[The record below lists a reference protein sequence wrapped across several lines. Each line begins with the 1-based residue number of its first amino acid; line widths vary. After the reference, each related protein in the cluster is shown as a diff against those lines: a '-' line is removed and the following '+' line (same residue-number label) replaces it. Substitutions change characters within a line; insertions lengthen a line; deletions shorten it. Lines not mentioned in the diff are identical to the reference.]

1 MPHLKIS
8 EVVLVLVYWN
18 IINNDYQQDSRE
30 LCTYVHNKL
39 FGQLLHYI
47 TYKIFISKSLNSY
60 FSYIEVWFTDQNSKP
75 LDIKDKINLMLVF
88 N

>member
-39 FGQLLHYI
+39 FGQLLH
-47 TYKIFISKSLNSY
+47 
-60 FSYIEVWFTDQNSKP
+60 
-75 LDIKDKINLMLVF
+75 
-88 N
+88 